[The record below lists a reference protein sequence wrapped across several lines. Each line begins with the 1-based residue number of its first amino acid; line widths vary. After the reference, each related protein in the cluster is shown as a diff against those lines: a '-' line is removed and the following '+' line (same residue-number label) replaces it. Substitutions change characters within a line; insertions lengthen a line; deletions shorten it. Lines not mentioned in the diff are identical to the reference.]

1 MISTPLLRRMLNNLF
16 ILLVKI
22 YQKAI
27 SPFFISSCRF
37 TPSCSEYT
45 IEALKKYNVLKA
57 LFLVAKRI
65 LKFHPWNRGGPD
77 PLP

>member
-1 MISTPLLRRMLNNLF
+1 MIFWTDMLNKFF

-22 YQKAI
+22 YQKLI

-37 TPSCSEYT
+37 TPTCSEYT
-45 IEALKKYNVLKA
+45 IDALKKYNIFYA
-57 LFLVAKRI
+57 LLLVIKRI
-65 LKFHPWNRGGPD
+65 FKCHPWNRGGHD